1 MASPMISNRYSHGI
15 GIITFE
21 GEDKLA
27 VLGGFDGNRML
38 DSVEIYD
45 DKTQKWVTTDLKLNK
60 PKVDFDF
67 LAVKFGDIIS
77 NMNGNG
83 FVPGQ

>member
-27 VLGGFDGNRML
+27 VLGGFDGRIML
-38 DSVEIYD
+38 DSIEVYD
-45 DKTQKWVTTDLKLNK
+45 AKTQKWMTTDLKLSE

-67 LAVKFGDIIS
+67 LAVKLKNIIS
-77 NMNGNG
+77 NLKAIGK
-83 FVPGQ
+83 